1 METKKFRALV
11 KQLRVSFP
19 VSVPVRVR
27 RSQAKKNCGNT
38 TFDGG
43 CYRIRI
49 QSNQS
54 TVSQIDTL
62 LHEWAH
68 VCAMEAA
75 YRHEASW
82 ALLFGQIYNAWT
94 KDFKEPIIE

>member
-1 METKKFRALV
+1 METKNFRALV
-11 KQLRVSFP
+11 KQLRTSFP
-19 VSVPVRVR
+19 ISSTVIVR

-38 TFDGG
+38 TFDGN

-54 TVSQIDTL
+54 TTSQIDTL

-75 YRHEASW
+75 YKHEASW
-82 ALLFGQIYNAWT
+82 ALLFGQIYDAWT
-94 KDFKEPIIE
+94 KNFKEQINE